1 MIKCPCKIR
10 FKSNYNMYNALSW
23 WTNILITGNTCT
35 PFCNW
40 REIYIGQVVSRN
52 KKCTSKFDGLLIS
65 SVKPCYNA
73 VTSNPHSISYIYLR
87 RHSMTSSTVLLV
99 FCQSLHKNSHLSTLP
114 IIINSIP
121 HCNQNAKKLFTWFT
135 YSVNS

>member
-1 MIKCPCKIR
+1 MIKYPLSD
-10 FKSNYNMYNALSW
+10 SNPTITCTMPFHDW
-23 WTNILITGNTCT
+23 WTNILINTCT
-35 PFCNW
+35 QFCNW
-40 REIYIGQVVSRN
+40 REIYLGQVVWRN
-52 KKCTSKFDGLLIS
+52 KKCTLKFDGLLIS